1 MAHRGRPISTSH
13 VAEPNERDL
22 QRNIYRIQL
31 RTSLC
36 RKQIA
41 QTVERTGSSD
51 PLPFA
56 RVHHGAQGKE
66 LFEVEVDVDVFQCLS
81 KGCEH
86 FIGQRVEELWPDQRH
101 VTGSCRF
108 DCCAARP
115 FDSSPLGVTTY
126 PQWKAMARSE
136 LLKTQPHC

>member
-1 MAHRGRPISTSH
+1 MTSMAHRGRPISTSH

-66 LFEVEVDVDVFQCLS
+66 LFEVEVDVDVFQC
-81 KGCEH
+81 
-86 FIGQRVEELWPDQRH
+86 
-101 VTGSCRF
+101 
-108 DCCAARP
+108 
-115 FDSSPLGVTTY
+115 
-126 PQWKAMARSE
+126 PQ
-136 LLKTQPHC
+136 